1 MRLKHHRTLDAAA
14 WAKHSKTRQILMI
27 ANELN
32 RAGNWLIKN
41 DLTEVKD
48 CYERALELIYLTAGD
63 LRRPEKTR
71 ELMRL
76 KEILAGHYAHK
87 TFNPKQNAALIKA
100 LLLLDPLAW
109 TQLQK
114 KD

>member
-1 MRLKHHRTLDAAA
+1 MQLKHHRTLDAAA
-14 WAKHSKTRQILMI
+14 WAKYSKTQQILMI

-41 DLTEVKD
+41 DLTEVKY

-63 LRRPEKTR
+63 LHQPGKTR

-76 KEILAGHYAHK
+76 KEILANHYAHK

-100 LLLLDPLAW
+100 LLLLDPPAW
-109 TQLQK
+109 MLLHK